1 MELCTLASGSSGN
14 AVFLGTDETG
24 ILIDSGI
31 SGKRT
36 EEGLRTIGR
45 TGGDLSAILLTHE
58 HADHVQGLGVL
69 ARKLGIPI
77 YATEGTRNAVKRMRS
92 LGEIPDDLF
101 HVVKADEPVQIGE
114 LTVSPFSISHDAAEP
129 VGYRVESR
137 GKSAAVA
144 TDMGVYT
151 EETIRHLKGLD
162 VLLLEANHDIHMLE
176 VGRYPYYLKMR
187 ILGEKGHLSNEASG
201 RLLSEVLH
209 DNMKH
214 ILLGHLSKDNNYPA
228 LAYETVCAE
237 VTMGDSPYRAGDFP
251 IHVAE
256 RDRAGERIIF

>member
-14 AVFLGTDETG
+14 VVFIGTDETG

-36 EEGLRTIGR
+36 EEGLNQIGR
-45 TGGDLSAILLTHE
+45 TGRDLQAILITHE

-69 ARKLGIPI
+69 ARKLKIPV
-77 YATEGTRNAVKRMRS
+77 YLTEGTRRAVKKMKS
-92 LGEIPDDLF
+92 LGEIPEELF
-101 HVVKADEPVQIGE
+101 HVVKADVPVRIGGISV
-114 LTVSPFSISHDAAEP
+114 LPFSISHDAAEP
-129 VGYRVESR
+129 VGYRVEAGGR
-137 GKSAAVA
+137 SAAVA
-144 TDMGVYT
+144 TDMGIYT
-151 EETIRHLKGLD
+151 EDTIRHLHGLD

-201 RLLSEVLH
+201 RLLSEILH
-209 DNMKH
+209 DDMKH
-214 ILLGHLSKDNNYPA
+214 VLLGHLSQENNYPA

-237 VTMGDSPYRAGDFP
+237 VTMGDCPYRAGDFP
-251 IHVAE
+251 IHIAP
-256 RDRAGERIIF
+256 RDRAGELLTF

>member
-14 AVFLGTDETG
+14 AVFIGTDETG
-24 ILIDSGI
+24 ILIDTGI

-36 EEGLRTIGR
+36 EEGLNTIGR
-45 TGGDLSAILLTHE
+45 TGRDLKAIVLTHE

-77 YATEGTRNAVKRMRS
+77 YSTAGTRKALKHMTS
-92 LGEIPDDLF
+92 LGNIPDELF
-101 HVVKADEPVQIGE
+101 HVVKADTPVRIGE
-114 LTVSPFSISHDAAEP
+114 ITVQPFTISHDAAEP
-129 VGYRVESR
+129 VGYRFTCE

-144 TDMGVYT
+144 TDMGIYT
-151 EETIRHLKGLD
+151 EETIRHLRGLD

-214 ILLGHLSKDNNYPA
+214 IILGHLSKENNYPA

-237 VTMGDSPYRAGDFP
+237 VTMGSSPYRAGDFP

-256 RDRAGERIIF
+256 RDRAGERILF

>member
-14 AVFLGTDETG
+14 AVFLGTDDTG

-45 TGGDLSAILLTHE
+45 TGRDLKAILLTHE
-58 HADHVQGLGVL
+58 HADHVQGLGVM
-69 ARKLGIPI
+69 ARKLGIPV
-77 YATEGTRNAVKRMRS
+77 YATEGTQKALRRMTS
-92 LGEIPDDLF
+92 LGKIPEELF
-101 HVVKADEPVQIGE
+101 RIVKADEPVQIGE
-114 LTVSPFSISHDAAEP
+114 LTVLPFSISHDAAEP
-129 VGYRVESR
+129 VGYRVEAG

-151 EETIRHLKGLD
+151 EDTIRHLRGLD
-162 VLLLEANHDIHMLE
+162 ALLLEANHDIHMLE

-187 ILGEKGHLSNEASG
+187 ILGDKGHLSNEASG

-209 DNMKH
+209 DNMKY
-214 ILLGHLSKDNNYPA
+214 ILLGHLSKENNYPA

-237 VTMGDSPYRAGDFP
+237 VTMGDCPYRAGDFP
-251 IHVAE
+251 IRVAE
-256 RDRAGERIIF
+256 RDCAGELLSF

>member
-1 MELCTLASGSSGN
+1 MELCSLASGSSGN
-14 AVFLGTDETG
+14 AVFAGSDATG

-36 EEGLRTIGR
+36 EEGLQTIGR
-45 TGGDLSAILLTHE
+45 TGRDLSAILLTHE

-77 YATEGTRNAVKRMRS
+77 YATAGTRNAVLHMSS
-92 LGEIPDDLF
+92 LGEIPEDLF
-101 HVVKADEPVQIGE
+101 HIVEADVPVQIGDI
-114 LTVSPFSISHDAAEP
+114 TVLPFAISHDAAEP
-129 VGYRVESR
+129 VGYRVECG

-151 EETIRHLKGLD
+151 EETVRHLRGLD
-162 VLLLEANHDIHMLE
+162 VLMLEANHDIHMLE

-209 DNMKH
+209 DNMKY
-214 ILLGHLSKDNNYPA
+214 ILLGHLSKENNYPA

-251 IHVAE
+251 IYVAE
-256 RDRAGERIIF
+256 RDRAGEQLLF

>member
-14 AVFLGTDETG
+14 AVFLGTEETSV
-24 ILIDSGI
+24 LIDCGI

-36 EEGLRTIGR
+36 EEGLNAIGM
-45 TGGDLSAILLTHE
+45 TGRDLSAVFLTHE

-77 YATEGTRNAVKRMRS
+77 YATAGTGEAVRRMTS
-92 LGEIPDDLF
+92 LGKIPDGLF
-101 HVVKADEPVQIGE
+101 HTVKADEPVRIGDMTI
-114 LTVSPFSISHDAAEP
+114 LPFAISHDAAEP
-129 VGYRVESR
+129 VGYRVESG

-144 TDMGVYT
+144 TDMGIYT
-151 EETIRHLKGLD
+151 EDTIRHLRDLD
-162 VLLLEANHDIHMLE
+162 ALLLEANHDIHMLE

-214 ILLGHLSKDNNYPA
+214 ILLGHLSKENNYPA

-237 VTMGDSPYRAGDFP
+237 VTMGDCPYRAGDFS

-256 RDRAGERIIF
+256 RDRAGEKLSF

>member
-14 AVFLGTDETG
+14 AVFMGTDDSG
-24 ILIDSGI
+24 ILIDCGI

-36 EEGLRTIGR
+36 EEGLNSIGR
-45 TGGDLSAILLTHE
+45 TGRDLKAILVTHE

-69 ARKLGIPI
+69 ARKLGIPV
-77 YATEGTRNAVKRMRS
+77 YVTEGTRKALMKMSS
-92 LGEIPDDLF
+92 LGKIPEELF
-101 HVVKADEPVQIGE
+101 HVIRADEPVQIDDFSV
-114 LTVSPFSISHDAAEP
+114 LPFAISHDAAEP
-129 VGYRVESR
+129 VGFRVGAG

-151 EETIRHLKGLD
+151 EDTVQHLRGLD
-162 VLLLEANHDIHMLE
+162 ALLLEANHDVHMLE

-209 DNMKH
+209 DNIKH
-214 ILLGHLSKDNNYPA
+214 IVLGHLSQENNYPA

-237 VTMGDSPYRAGDFP
+237 VTMGDCPYRAGDFS
-251 IHVAE
+251 IRVAE
-256 RDRAGERIIF
+256 RDRAGEVLSF

>member
-14 AVFLGTDETG
+14 AIFLGTDDDG

-31 SGKRT
+31 SGKRI
-36 EEGLRTIGR
+36 EEGLNSIGR
-45 TGGDLSAILLTHE
+45 TGRDLKAILVTHE
-58 HADHVQGLGVL
+58 HADHVQGLGVM
-69 ARKLGIPI
+69 ARKLGVPV
-77 YATEGTRNAVKRMRS
+77 YVTEGTRKALRKISS
-92 LGEIPDDLF
+92 LGKIPEDLF
-101 HVVKADEPVQIGE
+101 HVIKADEAVRIGTF
-114 LTVSPFSISHDAAEP
+114 TVLPFAISHDAAEP
-129 VGYRVESR
+129 VGYRIEAG

-151 EETIRHLKGLD
+151 EDTIRHLRGLD
-162 VLLLEANHDIHMLE
+162 ALLLEANHDIHMLE

-209 DNMKH
+209 DDMKH
-214 ILLGHLSKDNNYPA
+214 IVLGHLSQENNYPA

-237 VTMGDSPYRAGDFP
+237 VTMGDCPYKAGDFP
-251 IHVAE
+251 IRVAE
-256 RDRAGERIIF
+256 RDRAGDVLSF